1 MMLLEKNMYE
11 KLVTKVNA
19 IDTSR
24 FILKTQHNTDKVC
37 PEKKIIDDNYKILDI
52 SGLSK
57 NTYYDAKITEI
68 EGKIP
73 SITSLVT
80 AAALTVH

>member
-24 FILKTQHNTDKVC
+24 FILKTQHNTDNFC
-37 PEKKIIDDNYKILDI
+37 PEKKIIDADYKILDI

-57 NTYYDAKITEI
+57 NTDYDVKITEI

-73 SITSLVT
+73 SITGLVT